1 MIRNDGRFAGTMAAG
16 LLLLAS
22 VRGWAAADC
31 ATVPH
36 QDHPHVTISNG
47 EVRALVFLPDAKDG
61 YYRSSRFD
69 WSGVVACAAY
79 GGHTFWG
86 EWFAHYD
93 PMENDAITG
102 PVEEFRTAEGALG
115 YDAAAVGGLF
125 VKVGVGVLRRD
136 LAGAYKFGHVYP
148 IVDTG
153 RWTVKAS
160 ARSVT
165 FRQRLRSPTGVA
177 YEYTKVLSLDR
188 HGSTITLQHSLKNLG
203 ARAIVTEVYDHDF
216 YMLDGQPTGPGME
229 VRLPFKPVTATELE
243 PGAEVAGNAIAYRQ
257 EIAPGATVPS
267 YLTGYGTTA
276 ADYDF
281 HVEDTVH
288 HFGVEQRGDLPI
300 VKMYLWSIR
309 TTISPEAY
317 VHLDVAPKKTTRWTL
332 TYRLYADEASGA
344 K

>member
-1 MIRNDGRFAGTMAAG
+1 MKRQRGRCAGAMAAG
-16 LLLLAS
+16 LLLLAG

-31 ATVPH
+31 ASVPH
-36 QDHPHVTISNG
+36 LDHPHVTISNG
-47 EVRALVFLPDAKDG
+47 EVSALVFLPDAKDG

-69 WSGVVACAAY
+69 WSGVVGCAAY

-86 EWFAHYD
+86 EWFTHYD

-102 PVEEFRTAEGALG
+102 PVEEFRTTEGALG
-115 YDAAAVGGLF
+115 YDAAAVGGPF

-136 LAGAYKFGHVYP
+136 MAGEYKFGHVYP
-148 IVDTG
+148 ILDTG
-153 RWTVKAS
+153 KWTVKAR

-177 YEYTKVLSLDR
+177 YEYTKVLSLDA
-188 HGSTITLQHSLKNLG
+188 HGSTITLRHALKNLG
-203 ARAIVTEVYDHDF
+203 RAAIVTEVYDHDF

-229 VRLPFKPVTATELE
+229 VRLPFTPVATQAL
-243 PGAEVAGNAIAYRQ
+243 
-257 EIAPGATVPS
+257 APGAKIDGKSVVYEQEIEPKETVQS
-267 YLTGYGTTA
+267 YLTGYGPTA

-281 HVEDTVH
+281 HVEDTIH

-317 VHLDVAPKKTTRWTL
+317 VHLDVAPKQTTRWTL
-332 TYRLYADEASGA
+332 TYRLYADRALAS